1 MPIVLPSMAR
11 PTLTEPTYVP
21 PPVWK
26 PVLGWAG
33 LVLGGLIVFAAVG
46 TLGDGILQ
54 SVAMGLLGL
63 AAALPGGWWLL
74 CEHRDRARAEEDF
87 RLDRQAEDA
96 KRAMAGMVSPGALA
110 PLTWDTP
117 LVPFARRW
125 PVVGSVAGSL
135 LLGSVALMPSV
146 EPAPS
151 SATSIPPATST
162 VTATST
168 QRAETATTTVTY
180 SSTTESA
187 ASATQVAVETEPER
201 EPVSEPAPEPSY
213 VPAPARTY
221 APAPLADPAPQ
232 SAYYPNCSAARAAGV
247 APLLRGQPGYAA
259 KLDRDNDGVACE

>member
-11 PTLTEPTYVP
+11 PTLTEATYVT

-33 LVLGGLIVFAAVG
+33 LVLGGLITVAAVG

-54 SVAMGLLGL
+54 SVAMTLFGL
-63 AAALPGGWWLL
+63 AAALPGGWWLF

-87 RLDRQAEDA
+87 RLDRQAADA
-96 KRAMAGMVSPGALA
+96 TRAMSGMVSPSALA

-117 LVPFARRW
+117 LVPFTRRW
-125 PVVGSVAGSL
+125 PVVGSVAGAL

-168 QRAETATTTVTY
+168 KRAETATTTVTY
-180 SSTTESA
+180 SSTSESA
-187 ASATQVAVETEPER
+187 APATQVVVEPEP
-201 EPVSEPAPEPSY
+201 EPVPD
-213 VPAPARTY
+213 PAPAQTY
-221 APAPLADPAPQ
+221 APAPVADPAPQ
-232 SAYYPNCSAARAAGV
+232 SAYYPNCSAARAAGA